1 MWGEGQFC
9 RTESFPCRTC
19 CCLQVEAVRIQFI
32 CLVSGQGW
40 RGEGV
45 AEGGRKPHIGISVH
59 I

>member
-9 RTESFPCRTC
+9 RIESFPRRIC
-19 CCLQVEAVRIQFI
+19 CCLQVDAVRIQFI
-32 CLVSGQGW
+32 CLVSGQD
-40 RGEGV
+40 RGGGL